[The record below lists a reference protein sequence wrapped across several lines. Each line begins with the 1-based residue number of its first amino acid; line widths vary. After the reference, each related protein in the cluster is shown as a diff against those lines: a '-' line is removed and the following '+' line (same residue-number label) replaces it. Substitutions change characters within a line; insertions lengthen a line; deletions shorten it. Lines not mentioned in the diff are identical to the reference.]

1 MSPDMIKSH
10 CNACG
15 RETNHHVLHE
25 ERRTGREPYA
35 DDEYFDWWEHYRTL
49 RCAGCDTISL
59 RIDSTDSR
67 FEDDDGSP
75 KIFTRCFPPRIFRP
89 KPIWHS
95 DPALFLTCPPEIKEL
110 LDELYVC
117 LQNDCVRAAA
127 MAARALLEHVFV
139 DTCGDQGTFKKN
151 VEAFQ
156 NAGHLSDT
164 QRQLLETALNAGHAA
179 IHRSFKPSKD
189 DLVTVVSM
197 VESLVEL
204 LYVQKHRVEQLRKR
218 IPPRKSS

>member
-25 ERRTGREPYA
+25 ERTQGREAYA
-35 DDEYFDWWEHYRTL
+35 DDAHMDWWAHYRML
-49 RCAGCDTISL
+49 RCAGCDTISM
-59 RIDSTDSR
+59 RIDSSNS
-67 FEDDDGSP
+67 EVYGDDGCP
-75 KIFTRCFPPRIFRP
+75 EIRTQHYPPRIFRP
-89 KPIWHS
+89 KPMSLS
-95 DPALFLTCPPEIKEL
+95 DPAFFLNCPFEVQEL
-110 LDELYVC
+110 LQELYVC
-117 LQNDCVRAAA
+117 LHNDCVRAAA